1 MTRPPDDP
9 NRRIEADATEQ
20 ARVAADQLSRVN
32 GPLELHAAV
41 LALLLPPGSQRAAR
55 AWQVECAAVAGAQ
68 ALRDIVAGLPAAARL
83 PWFETL
89 LARLRSQP
97 VAARKGL
104 LEATRRLMAARGSVR
119 PIDRLHWLA
128 MRQHLGDTARASAPA
143 RAATS
148 VSQLPQAD
156 VYAIATFSA
165 FLSRMVPVAEAAAPA
180 GLAAPA
186 APAVPVEPAATDVPT
201 APATAPA
208 PPNPGAAWYDSVM
221 APWAHRAEI
230 PPLALPDTDGIVDA
244 LHTLQ
249 ALTWMQRPVL
259 VRGWVSAARQH
270 SHDGRLSDGA
280 ADALR
285 LCCTLLDSPLPP
297 ELASHYSASTPE
309 APP

>member
-1 MTRPPDDP
+1 MTQTPDDP
-9 NRRIEADATEQ
+9 NRRVEADATEP

-41 LALLLPPGSQRAAR
+41 LALLLPPGNQRAAQ
-55 AWQVECAAVAGAQ
+55 AWQIECAAVPGAQ
-68 ALRDIVAGLPAAARL
+68 ALRDIVAGLPDAARL
-83 PWFETL
+83 PWFEIL

-97 VAARKGL
+97 VAARNGL

-119 PIDRLHWLA
+119 PIDLLHWLA
-128 MRQHLGDTARASAPA
+128 MRQHLGDAARASAPA

-165 FLSRMVPVAEAAAPA
+165 FLSRMVPVAED
-180 GLAAPA
+180 AAPA
-186 APAVPVEPAATDVPT
+186 APTSPAGSDGPAAPAAAPT
-201 APATAPA
+201 
-208 PPNPGAAWYDSVM
+208 PPNPRAAWYDSVM
-221 APWAHRAEI
+221 APWAQRAEI
-230 PPLALPDTDGIVDA
+230 PPLALHDTDAIVYA

-259 VRGWVSAARQH
+259 VRGWVSAAQQH
-270 SHDGRLSDGA
+270 SRDGHLDPGA

-285 LCCTLLDSPLPP
+285 LSCTLLDSPLPP
-297 ELASHYSASTPE
+297 ELARHYSASTPE